1 MLKLLIYVI
10 GDKGGQTSPY
20 AYKSNHQYHTLFFLD
35 PDFGRAWPPWPSS
48 FRPPGKYLSA
58 AYLVPSFESSVF
70 RCCPSVKDGLDVD
83 GHVTV
88 GRTETSNDGETQTLL
103 TTSELDNCAAKDK
116 TWLQ

>member
-20 AYKSNHQYHTLFFLD
+20 AYKKSNHQYHTLFFLD
-35 PDFGRAWPPWPSS
+35 LYFWRAWAPLENM
-48 FRPPGKYLSA
+48 YLYGP
-58 AYLVPSFESSVF
+58 YLVPSFESSVF

>member
-1 MLKLLIYVI
+1 MASLGPLGLLLS
-10 GDKGGQTSPY
+10 TP
-20 AYKSNHQYHTLFFLD
+20 L
-35 PDFGRAWPPWPSS
+35 
-48 FRPPGKYLSA
+48 GKYVSGL
-58 AYLVPSFESSVF
+58 YLIPSFESSVF

-116 TWLQ
+116 TLLVTRHLLLRRFECSKVSLTKCYNNLMLFFSSSFILN